1 MSKIEETRA
10 LLKELNVPSK
20 QQADLC
26 CYVLLAMADIKE
38 DDNWAKATN
47 KWIRFQVVGAFTKAT

>member
-1 MSKIEETRA
+1 MSKIEEAREI
-10 LLKELNVPSK
+10 LKELKVQAK

-38 DDNWAKATN
+38 MMNGRAP
-47 KWIRFQVVGAFTKAT
+47 